1 MVLQGL
7 FNLYYFIHIMN
18 YNIRYLSVLL
28 DQNRWQIYEA
38 SDYLSQLS
46 SATDYRVGFRTVT
59 TISNWEFYITWLT
72 IDCSDIYAFICHLP
86 SKFGFLYYF
95 ILSIPRFPLFLNY
108 NQLLLPLTLSTM
120 ILKLDILMRR
130 GNSDW
135 YTFVLGFDVGN
146 D

>member
-46 SATDYRVGFRTVT
+46 STTDYRVGFRTVT
-59 TISNWEFYITWLT
+59 TISSWEFYITWLT

-86 SKFGFLYYF
+86 SKFGFLY
-95 ILSIPRFPLFLNY
+95 Y